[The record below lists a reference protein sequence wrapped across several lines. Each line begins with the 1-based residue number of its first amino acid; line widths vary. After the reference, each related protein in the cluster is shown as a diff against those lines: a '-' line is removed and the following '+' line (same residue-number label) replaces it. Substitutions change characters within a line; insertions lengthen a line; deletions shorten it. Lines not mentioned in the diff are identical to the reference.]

1 MNFFKNKKSKDSP
14 TEEYYVKTGIKNESI
29 VNVENSESNTN
40 TRINELK
47 IKTDDINNS
56 LRTLS
61 DSVSLL
67 TNSKDDYSSEIVHTK
82 DILSGF
88 SSNMENLAENI
99 TNVHI
104 KVLDTDKV
112 ADSGL
117 NVIDSLESSLNEL
130 ESSFTVS
137 NSTVN
142 SLVSKLESVNTIT
155 DSISQ
160 IANQTNLLSLN
171 AAIEAARAGEAGK
184 GFSVVAGEVKRLAE
198 NSEAAVKSITKIL
211 DEIRSDIL
219 SASQAME
226 SGNSALKCSMIL
238 YMKQKITFQ
247 I

>member
-137 NSTVN
+137 NS
-142 SLVSKLESVNTIT
+142 
-155 DSISQ
+155 
-160 IANQTNLLSLN
+160 AW
-171 AAIEAARAGEAGK
+171 
-184 GFSVVAGEVKRLAE
+184 RLA
-198 NSEAAVKSITKIL
+198 S
-211 DEIRSDIL
+211 
-219 SASQAME
+219 
-226 SGNSALKCSMIL
+226 
-238 YMKQKITFQ
+238 
-247 I
+247 